1 VRTAETWSDAQLRA
15 IRDLTPTI
23 REFEIVP
30 GDRVVAGY
38 PLGGHIDIGVLAGGK
53 ADTRSYSLTG
63 GDGCYRIAVKR
74 DAEGR
79 GGSAYMWSL
88 KPGARLRVSNAKTN
102 FPLDYGRPEY
112 LLIAGGI
119 GITPLYGTA
128 LTLAKQG
135 TQLGARMRLHYCAR
149 STDELAFGEELL
161 ATLGERLTVHVP
173 PRRLD
178 LSSALAGVVPGG
190 LVMVC
195 GPLRM
200 LDEAKRAWKSLGR
213 AAADLRFETFGSS
226 GAHAPEPF
234 RVKLPQLGREI
245 VVGEGQS
252 MLDALESAGIGVIS
266 DCRRGECGVCAINV
280 VGVDGTVD
288 HRDVFFSEQQK
299 TQNAKICAC
308 VSRAVGTIAIDP
320 LYRPDAPHRD
330 R

>member
-1 VRTAETWSDAQLRA
+1 MRTAETWSNAQLRA
-15 IRDLTPTI
+15 VRDLTPTI

-30 GDRVVAGY
+30 SDAVVTGY
-38 PLGGHIDIGVLAGGK
+38 PLGGHIDVSVMAGGT
-53 ADTRSYSLTG
+53 ADSRSYSLTG

-102 FPLDYGRPEY
+102 FPLAYGRPDY
-112 LLIAGGI
+112 VLIAGGI

-128 LTLAKQG
+128 LALSKSGAKV
-135 TQLGARMRLHYCAR
+135 RLHYCAR
-149 STDELAFGEELL
+149 SAGELAFGDELR
-161 ATLGERLTVHVP
+161 AALGERFVPHLP

-178 LSSALAGVVPGG
+178 LAAVLGGVPAGG

-200 LDEAKRAWKSLGR
+200 IDEARRIWKQLGR
-213 AAADLRFETFGSS
+213 AADDLRFETFGSS
-226 GAHAPEPF
+226 GAHPPEAF
-234 RVKLPQLGREI
+234 RVLLPHLDREI
-245 VVGEGQS
+245 VVSEGQS

-280 VGVDGTVD
+280 VGVEGSVD

-299 TQNAKICAC
+299 KDNAKICVC
-308 VSRAVGTIAIDP
+308 VSRAIGTIAIDP
-320 LYRPDAPHRD
+320 LYRPDAPRPSH
-330 R
+330 

>member
-1 VRTAETWSDAQLRA
+1 VRTAETWSEAQLRA

-38 PLGGHIDIGVLAGGK
+38 PLGGHINVGVVCGGK

-74 DAEGR
+74 EPEGR

-102 FPLDYGRPEY
+102 FPVDYGRPDY

-128 LTLAKQG
+128 LALAKA
-135 TQLGARMRLHYCAR
+135 GARVRFLYCAR
-149 STDELAFGEELL
+149 NADELAFSDELR
-161 ATLGERLTVHVP
+161 ASLGDRFRPFVSP
-173 PRRLD
+173 QRLD
-178 LSSALAGVVPGG
+178 LAAALKEVAPGG

-200 LDEAKRAWKSLGR
+200 LDEAKRIWKSLGR
-213 AAADLRFETFGSS
+213 PSTDLRFETFGSS

-252 MLDALESAGIGVIS
+252 MLDALERAGIGVIS
-266 DCRRGECGVCAINV
+266 DCRRGECGVCAINI

-308 VSRAVGTIAIDP
+308 VSRAVGAISIDP
-320 LYRPDAPHRD
+320 LYRPDAPHPAR
-330 R
+330 

>member
-1 VRTAETWSDAQLRA
+1 VRTAETWSEAHLRA

-30 GDRVVAGY
+30 ADRVVAGY
-38 PLGGHIDIGVLAGGK
+38 PLGGHVDVAVMAGGK
-53 ADTRSYSLTG
+53 TDTRSYSLTG

-88 KPGARLRVSNAKTN
+88 KPGARLRISNARTN

-128 LTLAKQG
+128 LALAK
-135 TQLGARMRLHYCAR
+135 LGARVRLLYCVR
-149 STDELAFGEELL
+149 SGSELAFGDELR
-161 ATLGERLTVHVP
+161 AALGDRFQPFVSP
-173 PRRLD
+173 QRLD
-178 LSSALAGVVPGG
+178 LAAVLKGIAPGG
-190 LVMVC
+190 LAMVC

-200 LDEAKRAWKSLGR
+200 LDEAKRVWKSLGR
-213 AAADLRFETFGSS
+213 PAADLRFETFGSS

-245 VVGEGQS
+245 VVAEHQS
-252 MLDALESAGIGVIS
+252 MLDALENAGIGVIS
-266 DCRRGECGVCAINV
+266 DCRRGECGVCAINI

-308 VSRAVGTIAIDP
+308 VSRAVGTISIDP
-320 LYRPDAPHRD
+320 LYRPDAPHR
-330 R
+330 